1 MFTVFEPGGM
11 RSPYVPGALRQRNVE
26 KISKASAIRKV
37 GQKDHLQEDYPSASR
52 KPADSSSFQARIY
65 EQVESFTQT
74 TQAKILARDVM
85 SSPVVTLP
93 LTASL
98 SQAWEVVHS
107 KRFRHIPILG
117 TDDSVVGILSDRDL
131 LRGTME
137 AVRSGTTWSTKQV
150 ESPIRNLIS
159 HPVLV
164 ASPNVELRAIA
175 RVLLD
180 ERIGALPIVSESG
193 GLAGMITRSDILRV
207 MVAHPDFDQWV

>member
-11 RSPYVPGALRQRNVE
+11 RSPYVPGSFRQRNVT
-26 KISKASAIRKV
+26 KISKASAIGKV
-37 GQKDHLQEDYPSASR
+37 GQEDSLQAFQ
-52 KPADSSSFQARIY
+52 KTTGSSSFQARVY
-65 EQVESFTQT
+65 EQVESFTQST
-74 TQAKILARDVM
+74 RAKILAREIM

-93 LTASL
+93 ITASL

-117 TDDSVVGILSDRDL
+117 TDDSLVGILSDRDL

-137 AVRSGTTWSTKQV
+137 AVLSETTWSTKQV
-150 ESPIRNLIS
+150 ESPIRNLVS

-164 ASPNVELRAIA
+164 AAPDAELRAIA
-175 RVLLD
+175 RVLLE
-180 ERIGALPIVSESG
+180 ERIGALPIVSEAE
-193 GLAGMITRSDILRV
+193 GLVGMITRSDILRV